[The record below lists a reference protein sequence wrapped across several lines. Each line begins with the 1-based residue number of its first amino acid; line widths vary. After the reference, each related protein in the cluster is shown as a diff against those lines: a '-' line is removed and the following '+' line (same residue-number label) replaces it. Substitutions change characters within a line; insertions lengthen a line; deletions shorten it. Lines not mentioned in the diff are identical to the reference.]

1 MLKTYLTVKDY
12 LRIFA
17 IGLGVF
23 VATPSFSQNS
33 PISSLQKQVAIDR
46 QANSGLGYAMDID
59 GDVAIVGAQ
68 NEDSD
73 LNDPRENSGVAYV
86 YRKDG
91 NGNWIQVQQLADPER
106 YPYANFGKSVSI
118 SGDYIIIG
126 APHIGVYDGRV
137 FIFKKN
143 SNNEFVQVKKLGV
156 PYGDYRLR
164 QFGTTVKVE
173 GDIMVIGAPNEEE
186 LTPDFLFGKIP
197 TKGYVYKRDASG
209 NWNYVNR
216 ISPSSGQYND
226 QFGINIDIYGST
238 IIMGAPNRYNSGG
251 TAYIFEPNASGTW
264 VETKKLLPSDTKT
277 NDHFGVSVSIH
288 GNIAVVG
295 AEDQDSDSPSSTL
308 IENSGAAYIFE
319 KQNGDWVEIQKLV
332 ASDRS
337 VESSFGYSVAVENDN
352 ILVGDHQN
360 NTAGNTNA
368 GSVYLFQKDESS
380 GVWNETKQIN
390 STIISP
396 SDEFGNKVVL
406 SNGNIIISAPKDDQD
421 LSEANHLTNS
431 GALYFTSL
439 TVEDDVNL
447 PEEVFVGPED
457 KFVPNDRDSHDDFGT
472 AIAISGDFAIVGADR
487 EDHDANDANKL
498 SNSGSAYILGKNQYG
513 YWNEV
518 QKLIPSDREDKDFFG
533 QAVDIDGDYAVISS
547 FNRVN
552 KNDGAAYVFK
562 KGANDV
568 WVETDKLIIPN
579 AATNPNFFGASVA
592 ISGDVIAIGAPEE
605 TVVENGQTL
614 SKAGKIYVF
623 EKDGFGNWI
632 FATELVSSDIATKD
646 RLGFSVDIDGNNIIA
661 GAYFNNPQSNGS
673 NINDGGAAYIFSK
686 QNGSWVESQKLIAN
700 NAFHADYF
708 GYDVSI
714 DGDVAVV
721 GAYGQDQGLF
731 DITKEERAGGAYI
744 FKNENGTW
752 SQVQELIA
760 DDREADD
767 RFGSSV
773 AINGSNIL
781 IGAYGDNKPGSIL
794 TNGSNKAG
802 AAYAYHTSDFNQWSL
817 IRKINSD
824 FREEGDEFGKSV
836 ALYGEDIIIG
846 APGEEE
852 DRIQDN
858 EKDRAGAVYFYNIST
873 TPFAKTAF
881 DNDNNNTT
889 GIEELSN
896 TVKAFPNPIENQLTI
911 QLDNTADKI
920 DIQVINLNGQVVE
933 QLSVENQAQ
942 VQLQLEHL
950 TAGIYIVKV
959 NTDIVSNVIQVVKK

>member
-1 MLKTYLTVKDY
+1 MIIISNKTKSLIASIALGTILTSGGILHAQNSIVASIEKKVLSNRKSSAQWGSDITINGDFAFVSAYTEKIDNESSGALYVLKKDANGDWVEHQRLQSSIPKKWAEYGFSISSDGDY
-12 LRIFA
+12 LAVGEPESHTKAGRVFIYKLESSGLWQLHQTLLPDGA
-17 IGLGVF
+17 IKKLSFLGY
-23 VATPSFSQNS
+23 
-33 PISSLQKQVAIDR
+33 QVAMEGNTLVIGSPK
-46 QANSGLGYAMDID
+46 NSDYDSD
-59 GDVAIVGAQ
+59 GNREKAINNCLIYELDSSGQFVFKQKIFSDTPDTKGHFGAALDFKDGKIIVGAY
-68 NEDSD
+68 DKKT
-73 LNDPRENSGVAYV
+73 LYHLAGGAYV
-86 YRKDG
+86 YSKDVTDTWVLEG
-91 NGNWIQVQQLADPER
+91 TLLPNDLVAQD
-106 YPYANFGKSVSI
+106 NFGTAVSI
-118 SGDYIIIG
+118 SGDYAIVSSIWHTRDENG
-126 APHIGVYDGRV
+126 Q
-137 FIFKKN
+137 
-143 SNNEFVQVKKLGV
+143 NNL
-156 PYGDYRLR
+156 
-164 QFGTTVKVE
+164 
-173 GDIMVIGAPNEEE
+173 
-186 LTPDFLFGKIP
+186 
-197 TKGYVYKRDASG
+197 
-209 NWNYVNR
+209 
-216 ISPSSGQYND
+216 
-226 QFGINIDIYGST
+226 YGS
-238 IIMGAPNRYNSGG
+238 GASYLFK
-251 TAYIFEPNASGTW
+251 Y
-264 VETKKLLPSDTKT
+264 
-277 NDHFGVSVSIH
+277 
-288 GNIAVVG
+288 
-295 AEDQDSDSPSSTL
+295 
-308 IENSGAAYIFE
+308 ENNQWS
-319 KQNGDWVEIQKLV
+319 QIQKLV
-332 ASDRS
+332 PSNRAHTDFFGKSLDINNDVAVIGSVDRNETGAAFVFKLNDAGLLEETDYIS
-337 VESSFGYSVAVENDN
+337 PSELEDNDHFSYSVAV
-352 ILVGDHQN
+352 
-360 NTAGNTNA
+360 T
-368 GSVYLFQKDESS
+368 
-380 GVWNETKQIN
+380 
-390 STIISP
+390 
-396 SDEFGNKVVL
+396 
-406 SNGNIIISAPKDDQD
+406 DDQIFIGAIKHSYD
-421 LSEANHLTNS
+421 PTNTIRS
-431 GALYFTSL
+431 GASGAIFIADLIEENNSI
-439 TVEDDVNL
+439 

-533 QAVDIDGDYAVISS
+533 QAVDIDGDYAVIGS

-646 RLGFSVDIDGNNIIA
+646 RLGFSVDIDDNNIIA

-881 DNDNNNTT
+881 DNDNTT
-889 GIEELSN
+889 GIEKLSN

-911 QLDNTADKI
+911 QLDNVADKI

-933 QLSVENQAQ
+933 QLLIENQSQ

-950 TAGIYIVKV
+950 TAGVYIVKV
-959 NTDIVSNVIQVVKK
+959 NTDTVSNVIQVVKK